1 MPKLRK
7 FYIDE
12 AYLCDVTIIR
22 EGNRYTDNGHEPTAE
37 EMLKLLKGE
46 GEWRIIGHEDHP
58 EFKKLREELGRLGYI
73 DIERS
78 CINGDRVRKSFKLNG
93 YIARKGW
100 QFSCATAL
108 GCHFSFLRKYPKYD
122 KGYLN

>member
-1 MPKLRK
+1 MPKLRE

-12 AYLCDVTIIR
+12 AYMCDITIHK
-22 EGNRYTDNGHEPTAE
+22 EWNMYTKNGREPTPE
-37 EMLKLLKGE
+37 ELIKILNGE
-46 GEWRIIGHEDHP
+46 GKCSITGSEDHP
-58 EFKKLREELGRLGYI
+58 EFTKLREELGRLGYI
-73 DIERS
+73 EIQRS
-78 CINGDRVRKSFKLNG
+78 WINGDRVTKSFKLNG

-108 GCHFSFLRKYPKYD
+108 GGHFSFLRKYPKYD

>member
-1 MPKLRK
+1 MPKLRE

-12 AYLCDVTIIR
+12 AYLCSVTTYKEWSI
-22 EGNRYTDNGHEPTAE
+22 YTQDGREPTPE
-37 EMLKLLKGE
+37 ELVKMLKGE
-46 GEWRIIGHEDHP
+46 GKCSMTGHEDHP
-58 EFKKLREELGRLGYI
+58 EFDKLREELGRLGYI

-78 CINGDRVRKSFKLNG
+78 WINGDTVRKSFKLNG

-100 QFSCATAL
+100 KFTCAVAM
-108 GCHFSFLRKYPKYD
+108 GSHFNFLRKYPKYD